1 MIHRSPCM
9 TETARE
15 RGCQLRSR
23 RTCRRPSLAP
33 VRRYMVLA
41 VLLSGWAWALA
52 AVPLLAAEREYDEP
66 DVILAIKEKAFQVVK
81 GNAFGEGSLHPSLSL
96 SPGEDLVLELRNED
110 KLPHEFVSPVFTL
123 VEFQFWG
130 KATLVYTYTATGIR
144 IEPGEKVALRFELP
158 KGFSGKHFKFWC
170 NVHGKLHD
178 DTLQGEIFVVKSK
191 WTSPVTEK
199 EGK

>member
-1 MIHRSPCM
+1 MVYGSPCM
-9 TETARE
+9 TGPARE
-15 RGCQLRSR
+15 RRMEPGSLCHSR
-23 RTCRRPSLAP
+23 FLVLVPRP
-33 VRRYMVLA
+33 MVLTV
-41 VLLSGWAWALA
+41 VLAGWAWALA
-52 AVPLLAAEREYDEP
+52 AVHLQAAEHEYDEP
-66 DVILAIKEKAFQVVK
+66 DVILVIKEKAFQVVK
-81 GNAFGEGSLHPSLSL
+81 GNAMADDSPHPGLSL
-96 SPGEDLVLELRNED
+96 SPGEDIILELRNED

-170 NVHGKLHD
+170 NVHGKLHN

-191 WTSPVTEK
+191 GTSR
-199 EGK
+199 

>member
-1 MIHRSPCM
+1 MAHGSPCV
-9 TETARE
+9 TGPARE
-15 RGCQLRSR
+15 GRTEPGSERGYRSR
-23 RTCRRPSLAP
+23 VLVPVPRP
-33 VRRYMVLA
+33 MVLA
-41 VLLSGWAWALA
+41 VVLAGWAWALA
-52 AVPLLAAEREYDEP
+52 AVPLQATEREYDEP

-81 GNAFGEGSLHPSLSL
+81 GNAFGEDSPHLGFSLA
-96 SPGEDLVLELRNED
+96 PGEDIILELRNED

-158 KGFSGKHFKFWC
+158 KGFSGKQFKFWC

-178 DTLQGEIFVVKSK
+178 DTLQGEIFVMKSK
-191 WTSPVTEK
+191 HGTFR
-199 EGK
+199 